1 MRTIMMIACSLVVGC
16 ASDATFRISYKQSIK
31 EFESEVS
38 LDASP
43 KGVEKISWNI
53 SPSPIANG
61 STVR

>member
-1 MRTIMMIACSLVVGC
+1 MRTIMMIACSLVMGC

-53 SPSPIANG
+53 SPK
-61 STVR
+61 